1 MLARFFGKLVYA
13 YASTPPLTHPT
24 GWRRC
29 IGCLK
34 LHVSFRKRATS
45 CRALLQKMTYE
56 DKVSYA
62 SLPPCTF
69 HHPKPDDL
77 TAHEECKRTHRD
89 SRATHTHD
97 HLHKHTCKNGA
108 KVHMC
113 TNTYI
118 HPRHT
123 HTYMDVYTHKY
134 ICTRTWTQIRTRTRV
149 RKGTVKWHLKS
160 QLQVTVTSHS

>member
-89 SRATHTHD
+89 SRATHTHE

-134 ICTRTWTQIRTRTRV
+134 ICTRT
-149 RKGTVKWHLKS
+149 
-160 QLQVTVTSHS
+160 